1 MISAIL
7 MLRRLAG
14 ALRVAL
20 REEDFARILAAGLA
34 LIIIGTLAY
43 SVGGG
48 WSLVDGLYVAVATLT
63 TSSVL
68 DPKLTVT
75 DPWLKVF
82 TAGYVLVGIGILVEV
97 ARRLGTGFIVARAE
111 VEKAKEAAKLE
122 AGGWRRT
129 SKRGLTA
136 GAAGVDVPRRL
147 LHRAA
152 QSARASPFACEEQ
165 PTRQSS
171 GCCTARN
178 PTAST
183 VLAMGDGQPMR
194 IAMMPLG
201 AVGAVVGAAAV
212 ADPLSVPI
220 GGVKATGATR
230 P

>member
-20 REEDFARILAAGLA
+20 REEDFGRILAAELA

-48 WSLVDGLYVAVATLT
+48 WSVVDGLYIAVATLT

-122 AGGWRRT
+122 AAGGA
-129 SKRGLTA
+129 GPGTA
-136 GAAGVDVPRRL
+136 A
-147 LHRAA
+147 
-152 QSARASPFACEEQ
+152 
-165 PTRQSS
+165 
-171 GCCTARN
+171 
-178 PTAST
+178 
-183 VLAMGDGQPMR
+183 
-194 IAMMPLG
+194 
-201 AVGAVVGAAAV
+201 
-212 ADPLSVPI
+212 
-220 GGVKATGATR
+220 
-230 P
+230 